1 MENKYVKDS
10 MNDGYARDICSWK
23 YEGEYSIYNLPS
35 YSESVEKGYG
45 ITKKENRD
53 NYICYTC
60 NDKVIAYVKMKE
72 MPNKKIFMGIGL
84 RPDYCGQGQGNYFL
98 KDSIQEIKNKFPN
111 YSIYLEVRS
120 FNQRAIKAYKKVG
133 FVITGTEVKKD
144 RFGNDSEF
152 IIMELEK

>member
-1 MENKYVKDS
+1 MENKYVKYN
-10 MNDGYARDICSWK
+10 MNDEYARDICSWK
-23 YEGEYSIYNLPS
+23 YEGKYSIYNLPS
-35 YSESVEKGYG
+35 YSKSVEKEYG

-60 NDKVIAYVKMKE
+60 NGKVVAYVNMKKMA
-72 MPNKKIFMGIGL
+72 NKKIFMGIGL

-133 FVITGTEVKKD
+133 FVITGTEIKKD
-144 RFGNDSEF
+144 RFGNESEF